1 VAGDVRENLKAGPQ
15 DLVYRPFHQV
25 FFPNLTLHVKT
36 AGDATAAASLVA
48 PIRAEL
54 ARLDRNLP
62 ISRVSLLAEEMRQG
76 SAQPLLFSQLLG
88 SMSTVALL
96 LTGIGLY
103 ATLAF
108 AVRRRTREMGIRR
121 ALGARTLEV
130 LELVLRRGL
139 ALTALG
145 LAVGVAASLL
155 ATRALSGL
163 LFGVT
168 PTDPAVFLIVALIC
182 GSLGALASLLPAW
195 SASRV
200 DPMEALRQE

>member
-1 VAGDVRENLKAGPQ
+1 
-15 DLVYRPFHQV
+15 
-25 FFPNLTLHVKT
+25 
-36 AGDATAAASLVA
+36 
-48 PIRAEL
+48 
-54 ARLDRNLP
+54 
-62 ISRVSLLAEEMRQG
+62 
-76 SAQPLLFSQLLG
+76 
-88 SMSTVALL
+88 MSTMALL

-130 LELVLRRGL
+130 LVLVLRRGL
-139 ALTALG
+139 ALTAVG
-145 LAVGVAASLL
+145 LAIGVAASVL

-182 GSLGALASLLPAW
+182 GSLGTLASLLPAW
-195 SASRV
+195 SAGRV
-200 DPMEALRQE
+200 DPMKALRRE